1 MVGSAV
7 ARGPLVTP
15 HLGCSTLF
23 HLLNFATRL
32 SYCYVLS
39 IYFRRTRNWQWQI
52 PVPVWSSP
60 QVALVYK
67 RMQLP
72 TWVGDSPWM
81 RNLTDVKLGRVFSFL
96 IYPSCFYL
104 CICVSQ
110 CCLCCHPCQR
120 WGQVFPAPSPCPFST
135 WEVHAYDEWIGQAC
149 YLLLLH
155 PTWSH
160 EPVCA
165 SSEWMLVVFT
175 PDQQVFSQELRGGS
189 WP

>member
-1 MVGSAV
+1 MSLGCGDHRCRGGVGLVGSAV
-7 ARGPLVTP
+7 ARGPLVTL

-23 HLLNFATRL
+23 HLLNFATCV

-39 IYFRRTRNWQWQI
+39 IYFWCTRNWQWQI

-72 TWVGDSPWM
+72 TWVGNSPWM

-110 CCLCCHPCQR
+110 CCLRCHPCQR
-120 WGQVFPAPSPCPFST
+120 WGQVFPAP
-135 WEVHAYDEWIGQAC
+135 
-149 YLLLLH
+149 LLLALCPREKCMH
-155 PTWSH
+155 NMMS
-160 EPVCA
+160 
-165 SSEWMLVVFT
+165 
-175 PDQQVFSQELRGGS
+175 G
-189 WP
+189 